1 MCKGETLKMLWKL
14 YRESFVS
21 VELKRKDSERKFGFS
36 KLQLS
41 PNSHTLFIYFFLPYE
56 SASLGNGLTLRCFYT
71 RIAGRLRT

>member
-1 MCKGETLKMLWKL
+1 MKVIETEF
-14 YRESFVS
+14 RF